1 MAPNTPIPLI
11 TIDVSKKPGEQEK
24 PLHNRWH
31 PDIPPVGTVK
41 EGSLFR
47 VETIDWTGMN
57 YTVLDGQLQRKQKS
71 NVGNLIVAK
80 ASWIPMS
87 GFAVLLSFDPS
98 GQEKETL
105 SSVMYKLRVGRN
117 ERSLSVTQSMKSV
130 RVGTC
135 NSETCNYQS

>member
-11 TIDVSKKPGEQEK
+11 TVDVSKKPWEQEK

-57 YTVLDGQLQRKQKS
+57 YSGLEGHLQRNQKNS
-71 NVGNLIVAK
+71 VGRWLWQK
-80 ASWIPMS
+80 AS
-87 GFAVLLSFDPS
+87 
-98 GQEKETL
+98 
-105 SSVMYKLRVGRN
+105 
-117 ERSLSVTQSMKSV
+117 
-130 RVGTC
+130 
-135 NSETCNYQS
+135 

>member
-1 MAPNTPIPLI
+1 
-11 TIDVSKKPGEQEK
+11 
-24 PLHNRWH
+24 
-31 PDIPPVGTVK
+31 
-41 EGSLFR
+41 
-47 VETIDWTGMN
+47 
-57 YTVLDGQLQRKQKS
+57 
-71 NVGNLIVAK
+71 
-80 ASWIPMS
+80 MS

-105 SSVMYKLRVGRN
+105 SGVMYKLRVGRN

>member
-11 TIDVSKKPGEQEK
+11 TVDFSKKPWEQEK

-57 YTVLDGQLQRKQKS
+57 NTVLDGQLQRKQKS

-80 ASWIPMS
+80 A
-87 GFAVLLSFDPS
+87 FLDPD
-98 GQEKETL
+98 
-105 SSVMYKLRVGRN
+105 VGVC
-117 ERSLSVTQSMKSV
+117 SAPVV
-130 RVGTC
+130 
-135 NSETCNYQS
+135 